1 MYLIVLPKVTKA
13 SLHALTQSKEFLSSF
28 FFIRLY
34 SQLIS
39 HNNQFI
45 CHFTPFGL
53 SGLPYLEYFAVL
65 NFIDRLYRA
74 ISKLTNDFGGF
85 IARLSPNIQA
95 LLSFRITCICFVSV
109 FIRQNSAYAQ
119 GPVLANHP
127 QPEILSS
134 SEFLNTHS
142 GFISYDIEV
151 DSIGYIYFLG
161 PDGLRKF
168 NGSSIKML
176 SAAKGRTTLGFS
188 SIFKDYKGMFWLH
201 GKAGLGYVRNDTI
214 HTYSLDETPLKKH
227 GKWLESFYRDSS
239 GTLHISARDK
249 GYFSISSTGKV
260 TDESASFAHLTGFG
274 VTRLSDG
281 TPFLFSVG
289 KNLKSKDSLDLFY
302 VDKSGKVDVITTFA
316 RNGYLFKSYLVEHAD
331 KSLSL
336 SPGNKTII
344 RFFRDSLIH
353 KYQFKYK
360 IIQLFTD
367 SRNALWV
374 GTLDQGFF
382 KVMNN
387 DFENSQQFWEGAAAV
402 AAEDQQGGLWVK
414 SDSTS
419 FGYMPQPNIDH
430 YSKNNAYPYFN
441 SIHYVLDKGKQVIC
455 AAPPKGIY
463 AFGDSISYIDI
474 PTKKHIEGTRRYYRY
489 PLEMRYDTVK
499 KHLWVAYKDELMRY
513 DGLDWASFPIDPLQ
527 FSNRVTVDLKTSTTG
542 ELIGATA
549 NFLYQLRNDSLVI
562 ISETSPA
569 KIRSFDLAED
579 GKVWINSHNGVWVLK
594 NKVFYRP
601 LPQMPTSL
609 LKPCAFIA
617 YTQGC
622 AWVQSMD
629 DTLYQISDSAKPV
642 RSRDGKHP
650 RLVSYS
656 VAPNGDL
663 WGFSGQEHPSLY
675 RIRTEAGRP
684 IAQPFAFNDHGA
696 QNSWTDRFVVTKKA
710 IYSATNYGLFTCK
723 LEELQEEYRKAI
735 VVIDELR
742 INHKKADIQ
751 TEHTL
756 SYTENYLHLTFD
768 AIGFRKLPVTYRYR
782 LRGLDSTWLESE
794 FQQVQYTNLS
804 PGFYEFTVQ
813 AKIGSQGAW
822 SSPQS
827 IKLRITPPYWET
839 TWFRLVILLAV
850 VGLVALASI
859 LWTKRVRR
867 NEQMKAQVSLEM
879 SRLELRALKA
889 QINPHFI
896 FNAISSVMFYLSQNQ
911 ADDAESYLER
921 FSRLIR
927 MVLEKSEKSS
937 VPLHEEIELLRHYV
951 SLESER
957 FDGAEIEFNVA
968 YEGINPEE
976 VNIPPALFQP
986 YIENAIWHGLKP
998 KNGQR
1003 LISLSFSKETD
1014 SLHVLIEDNGIGR
1027 AASAKIGTGKRKHRS
1042 LGMMIASRRIE
1053 ILNRENLKHV
1063 EVEDI
1068 QDTSGQVS
1076 GTRIRLYIPLQQS
1089 SKRVK

>member
-1 MYLIVLPKVTKA
+1 MYLIVVAKGNQGGPPCTDSIKGVPL
-13 SLHALTQSKEFLSSF
+13 EFL
-28 FFIRLY
+28 FIHFRF
-34 SQLIS
+34 QLIS

-45 CHFTPFGL
+45 HHSTPFGL
-53 SGLPYLEYFAVL
+53 SGLLYLEYFAVL
-65 NFIDRLYRA
+65 NFIDRLYRE
-74 ISKLTNDFGGF
+74 ISKLTNDFAGF
-85 IARLSPNIQA
+85 IARQSPNIQA
-95 LLSFRITCICFVSV
+95 LLSFRIICICFVSV
-109 FIRQNSAYAQ
+109 FIHHNSAYAQ

-142 GFISYDIEV
+142 GFLSYDIEV
-151 DSIGYIYFLG
+151 DSLGYVYFLG

-201 GKAGLGYVRNDTI
+201 GRAGLGFVRNDTI

-227 GKWLESFYRDSS
+227 GKWLESFYRDSL
-239 GTLHISARDK
+239 GTLHISPRDM
-249 GYFSISSTGKV
+249 GYFSISSTGRV
-260 TDESASFAHLTGFG
+260 TDESASFTQLTGFG
-274 VTRLSDG
+274 VTHLSDG

-289 KNLKSKDSLDLFY
+289 KDFNKRDSLDLFY
-302 VDKSGKVDVITTFA
+302 VDKSGKADVITRFA
-316 RNGYLFKSYLVEHAD
+316 RNGFLFKSYLVEHAD

-353 KYQFKYK
+353 QYQFKYK
-360 IIQLFTD
+360 IIELFTD
-367 SRNALWV
+367 SRNTLWV

-382 KVMNN
+382 KVTDNN
-387 DFENSQQFWEGAAAV
+387 FENSQRFWKGAAAV
-402 AAEDQQGGLWVK
+402 TAEDQQGGLWVK

-419 FGYMPQPNIDH
+419 FGYLPHPNIDH
-430 YSKNNAYPYFN
+430 FSKNNAYPYFN
-441 SIHYVLDKGKQVIC
+441 DIHYVMDKGEQVIC

-463 AFGDSISYIDI
+463 TFGDSISYFDI
-474 PTKKHIEGTRRYYRY
+474 PTKKHEEGTMRHYRY
-489 PLEMRYDTVK
+489 PLNMCYDTVK
-499 KHLWVAYKDELMRY
+499 QYLWIAYKDELMRW
-513 DGLDWASFPIDPLQ
+513 DGLDWRSFLLDPTQ
-527 FSNRVTVDLKTSTTG
+527 FSNSITVDLKTNSKG
-542 ELIGATA
+542 ELVGATTK
-549 NFLYQLRNDSLVI
+549 FIYQLINDSISI
-562 ISETSPA
+562 ISKASPA
-569 KIRSFDLAED
+569 RIRSFDLAEN
-579 GKVWINSHNGVWVLK
+579 GKIWVNSHKGVWVLK
-594 NKVFYRP
+594 NKTFYRP
-601 LPQMPTSL
+601 LPQMPPSL

-622 AWVQSMD
+622 AWVQSID

-642 RSRDGKHP
+642 RSRDGKYP

-663 WGFSGQEHPSLY
+663 WGFSGQENPSLY
-675 RIRTEAGRP
+675 RIRTEPDRP
-684 IAQPFAFNDHGA
+684 IAQPFAFNDHGV
-696 QNSWTDRFVVTKKA
+696 QNSWADRLVVTEKA

-723 LEELQEEYRKAI
+723 LQELQEEYRKAI

-742 INHKKADIQ
+742 INHKKTDIQ
-751 TEHTL
+751 TDHTL
-756 SYTENYLHLTFD
+756 SHTENYLHLIFD
-768 AIGFRKLPVTYRYR
+768 AIGFRKLPVTYRHR

-822 SSPQS
+822 SNPQS
-827 IKLRITPPYWET
+827 IKLRITPPYWKT
-839 TWFRLVILLAV
+839 TWFRLVILLVV

-937 VPLHEEIELLRHYV
+937 VPLNEEIELLRHYV

-957 FDGAEIEFNVA
+957 FDGAEIEFDVA

-998 KNGQR
+998 KKGQR

-1014 SLHVLIEDNGIGR
+1014 SLLVLIEDNGIGR

-1042 LGMMIASRRIE
+1042 LGMMITSRRIE

-1068 QDTSGQVS
+1068 QDTGGQVS